1 MSKVI
6 EKTTEKLPKYVR
18 RLTGGTYEARKM
30 INGRTI
36 RVSGKNLTEVMLEF
50 EFKIKCM
57 DNPYLEGARITL
69 DEWFDTWFKTYK
81 EPNICQNSIYPMRN
95 KYNSTFG
102 KKIRNMYLADIRNIH
117 IQKTLKEL
125 SDEGKAAS
133 TLREALGRVRECLE
147 SAKNNRYIQDNPC
160 FDIIVPWKR
169 TTSKRRFLT
178 VKEQNDFLES
188 VRTNQS
194 YFYPMIKIMLQTGLR
209 VSEVGGLRWG
219 DIDFKNKVIHVQRAL
234 TCNYEYGKKVMR
246 MSPTKTQNSVRE
258 IPFMGD
264 VEEQLINQKKQQDQT
279 KENLGERYRSEEG
292 EFTDLVFTT
301 SMGSPMIRHNAQKI
315 ITRAVKAYNLEE
327 GARAVQENRVPVYM
341 EPVSP
346 HALRRTFCTRCFEAG
361 INPKVVQSVMGHAT
375 YSTTIDI
382 YTEVMGEMKESELAK
397 FTLDVNT
404 KDIINQN

>member
-1 MSKVI
+1 
-6 EKTTEKLPKYVR
+6 
-18 RLTGGTYEARKM
+18 
-30 INGRTI
+30 
-36 RVSGKNLTEVMLEF
+36 
-50 EFKIKCM
+50 M

-102 KKIRNMYLADIRNIH
+102 KKIGNMYLADIRNIH

-219 DIDFKNKVIHVQRAL
+219 DIDFKNQVIHVQRAL

-258 IPFMGD
+258 
-264 VEEQLINQKKQQDQT
+264 
-279 KENLGERYRSEEG
+279 
-292 EFTDLVFTT
+292 
-301 SMGSPMIRHNAQKI
+301 I